1 MIKKI
6 YLVRHCKAEGQEPDA
21 TLSPIGF
28 EQSKKLGGFFSNIEV
43 DQLISSPFLRAVQS
57 AEYISKNKQLHIKI
71 DQRLSE
77 RMLSTASLPD
87 WLDKLR
93 LTYDDLDLVYEGGE
107 SSREATNRILQVV
120 EEVIQSGNRNTILV
134 AHGGILSLLL
144 KHYDGNFGFEPWKKM
159 TNPDVYQITY
169 NNESVTIERIWE
181 K

>member
-1 MIKKI
+1 M
-6 YLVRHCKAEGQEPDA
+6 
-21 TLSPIGF
+21 
-28 EQSKKLGGFFSNIEV
+28 
-43 DQLISSPFLRAVQS
+43 
-57 AEYISKNKQLHIKI
+57 
-71 DQRLSE
+71 
-77 RMLSTASLPD
+77 
-87 WLDKLR
+87 
-93 LTYDDLDLVYEGGE
+93 DLVYEGGE